1 MNNTAKGILL
11 FVAGATIGS
20 LVTYKIVKKDE
31 EERIHE
37 QVEEI
42 REAIHKANGVL
53 TEEEA
58 VDDAPNDF
66 VPGSIHKANG
76 VLTDAEVV
84 DDAPN
89 DFVSGSIPKKPE
101 IEEVIKM
108 VKEKKYVDYSD
119 MSKTTDDTT
128 EEDDDSDANIYVI
141 PPDRYDEFEDY
152 DAIELV
158 YYADGQLCDEN
169 DEPIG
174 DVESK
179 VGKDFAEHFGDYE
192 PDAVHIRNEN
202 LKVDYEI
209 CMDERSYHDIY
220 HR

>member
-1 MNNTAKGILL
+1 MNNTVKGLLL

-20 LVTYKIVKKDE
+20 LVTYKMVKKDE

-58 VDDAPNDF
+58 VDDTPNDF
-66 VPGSIHKANG
+66 VPGSIPA
-76 VLTDAEVV
+76 
-84 DDAPN
+84 
-89 DFVSGSIPKKPE
+89 KPE

-108 VKEKKYVDYSD
+108 VKEKKYVDYSEMARSSND
-119 MSKTTDDTT
+119 SA
-128 EEDDDSDANIYVI
+128 EEKGDEDSESSIYVI

-179 VGKDFAEHFGDYE
+179 VGKDFADHFGDFE

>member
-20 LVTYKIVKKDE
+20 LVTYKMVKKDE

-58 VDDAPNDF
+58 VDDAPND
-66 VPGSIHKANG
+66 
-76 VLTDAEVV
+76 
-84 DDAPN
+84 APN
-89 DFVSGSIPKKPE
+89 DFVPGSIPKKPE

-128 EEDDDSDANIYVI
+128 EEDDDDSDANIYVI

-174 DVESK
+174 DAESK
-179 VGKDFAEHFGDYE
+179 VGKNFADHFGDFE

>member
-20 LVTYKIVKKDE
+20 LVTYKMVKKDE

-42 REAIHKANGVL
+42 REAIHKANGIL

-58 VDDAPNDF
+58 VDDAPNNF
-66 VPGSIHKANG
+66 APGSIPA
-76 VLTDAEVV
+76 
-84 DDAPN
+84 
-89 DFVSGSIPKKPE
+89 KPE

-128 EEDDDSDANIYVI
+128 EEDDENSESSIYVI
-141 PPDRYDEFEDY
+141 PPDRYDEFADY

>member
-1 MNNTAKGILL
+1 MNNTVKGLLL

-20 LVTYKIVKKDE
+20 LVTYKMVKKDE

-66 VPGSIHKANG
+66 VPGSIPA
-76 VLTDAEVV
+76 
-84 DDAPN
+84 
-89 DFVSGSIPKKPE
+89 KPE

-128 EEDDDSDANIYVI
+128 EEDELLI
-141 PPDRYDEFEDY
+141 DREE
-152 DAIELV
+152 
-158 YYADGQLCDEN
+158 
-169 DEPIG
+169 
-174 DVESK
+174 
-179 VGKDFAEHFGDYE
+179 
-192 PDAVHIRNEN
+192 
-202 LKVDYEI
+202 
-209 CMDERSYHDIY
+209 
-220 HR
+220 

>member
-179 VGKDFAEHFGDYE
+179 VGKDFSEHFGDYE

>member
-1 MNNTAKGILL
+1 MNNTVKGLLL

-20 LVTYKIVKKDE
+20 LVTYKMVKKDE

-42 REAIHKANGVL
+42 REAIHKANGIL

-58 VDDAPNDF
+58 VDDTPNDF
-66 VPGSIHKANG
+66 IPGSIPA
-76 VLTDAEVV
+76 
-84 DDAPN
+84 
-89 DFVSGSIPKKPE
+89 KPE

-119 MSKTTDDTT
+119 MSKATDSAS
-128 EEDDDSDANIYVI
+128 EEDESEVEDPESSIYVI

-152 DAIELV
+152 DAIELL
-158 YYADGQLCDEN
+158 YYADGQLCDGN

-179 VGKDFAEHFGDYE
+179 VGKDFADHFGDYE
-192 PDAVHIRNEN
+192 PDAVHIRNEK

>member
-1 MNNTAKGILL
+1 MNNTVKGLLL
-11 FVAGATIGS
+11 FVAGATIGG
-20 LVTYKIVKKDE
+20 LVTYKMVKKDE

-42 REAIHKANGVL
+42 RDAIHKANGIL

-58 VDDAPNDF
+58 EDDAPSNF
-66 VPGSIHKANG
+66 APGSIPA
-76 VLTDAEVV
+76 
-84 DDAPN
+84 
-89 DFVSGSIPKKPE
+89 KPE

-128 EEDDDSDANIYVI
+128 EDYEDSESSIYVI

-174 DVESK
+174 DAESK
-179 VGKDFAEHFGDYE
+179 VGKNFADHFGDFE